1 MMWGLVAVADIRIS
15 QIIATPFHT
24 VHQDIRRRDHSEYWL
39 KGGRGSAKSSFFS
52 LEITQ
57 GIVRDP
63 EANAIIY
70 RKVADTL
77 RDSVYAQMVWAIN
90 ALELGPWFKCKV
102 SPMEIIYTPTG
113 QRIMFR
119 GADDPGK
126 SKSIKL
132 DKGYFKYLWF
142 EELTEFAG
150 MDDIRTIKA
159 SIIRGGGHAM
169 TFASY
174 NPPKSANNWVNAEC
188 LIPKPG
194 RLVHHS
200 DYTMVPPEWLGPSF
214 MAEVE
219 ALKDTNERAYRHVY
233 LGEVTGTGGQV
244 FDNLEIRTI
253 TDEEIKALDRA
264 YHGHDFG
271 FAGDPDAYIKM
282 GFRKPGRELLLY
294 DEYGGIRIGLDK
306 LAQEIKRRA
315 GMDRVI
321 CDCHFPREIYE
332 LHQRGVQTSPSY
344 SPPGC
349 VNTRSRWM
357 QELGKIIIDPKRC
370 PNAAREFSTYE
381 YEQDRFGNFRA
392 DYPDKNNHWIDAT
405 AYGSEPLRSSGLGF
419 ASTRPVIQTDR
430 VFRR

>member
-1 MMWGLVAVADIRIS
+1 MAEIRIS
-15 QIIATPFHT
+15 QITGPSFFP
-24 VHQDIRRRDHSEYWL
+24 VHQAVRREAYDEYWL
-39 KGGRGSAKSSFFS
+39 KGGRGSAKSSFVS
-52 LEITQ
+52 LEIAQ

-63 EANAIIY
+63 EANAMIY

-77 RDSVYAQMVWAIN
+77 RDSVYSQMVWAIN

-102 SPMEIIYTPTG
+102 SPMEIVYMPTG

-132 DKGYFKYLWF
+132 DKGYFKFLWF
-142 EELTEFAG
+142 EELPEFAG

-200 DYTMVPPEWLGPSF
+200 DYTTVPATWLGPSF

-219 ALKDTNERAYRHVY
+219 ALKATNEKAYRHVY

-244 FDNLEIRTI
+244 FDNLEIRAI
-253 TDEEIKALDRA
+253 TDDEIKLLDRA
-264 YHGHDFG
+264 YHGLDFG
-271 FAGDPDAYIKM
+271 FAVDPDAYIKT
-282 GFRKPGRELLLY
+282 GFRKAGRELLLY
-294 DEYGGIRIGLDK
+294 DECGGIKLGFDK
-306 LAQEIKRRA
+306 LASEVKRRA

-321 CDCHFPREIYE
+321 CDCHFPREIHE
-332 LHQRGVQTSPSY
+332 LHQRGVQTTPSF

-349 VNTRSRWM
+349 VSTRSRWM
-357 QELGKIIIDPKRC
+357 QELGKIIIDPARC

-405 AYGSEPLRSSGLGF
+405 AYGSEPLRSTGLGF
-419 ASTRPVIQTDR
+419 AATRPAIQTDR
-430 VFRR
+430 IFRR